1 MPGMR
6 NIFDQYDQQENR
18 LTHALICTLT
28 NDKKLIPPFLR
39 WLKCTNIPPLKNIHI
54 GQQQSPGREAKVE
67 KEGAGSIPDACF
79 FDDDGWALV
88 IESKVQAGISKVNYQ
103 LRKHRRTAARYGYE
117 KARVVLIAVDRPSRP
132 LPNGMHYVPWKKV
145 YRWFVKCSKMSDWA
159 GRFVEYMQVFEA
171 NMINQDYNIKGTL
184 TMFSGF
190 HFDEEHPYTYHEGK
204 RLIRLM
210 GQEFRKNKDLVRKL
224 GLDPE
229 EQGRA
234 KITMGEGGAVWDFI
248 PLKKAK
254 GATSTAYPQATMGIK
269 PNNVSVAITVPDKLK
284 GGIKSR
290 LKKVSKDEFGKMLA
304 KIEKNLRKCIKKDSG
319 IKPIIYISQKYF
331 KSLNSNPMIDGRLE
345 VDLRTL
351 VNDDKTGLK
360 HQPMW
365 LDAIYNI
372 LIHKRTNIQFGIQIR
387 FPYSAKNMRSA
398 KALDV
403 MADAWIA
410 MKPMLDFVLE

>member
-1 MPGMR
+1 M
-6 NIFDQYDQQENR
+6 
-18 LTHALICTLT
+18 ICTLA

-39 WLKCTNIPPLKNIHI
+39 WLKCTNIPSLKNIHI

-88 IESKVQAGISKVNYQ
+88 IESKVQAGISKINYQ

-145 YRWFVKCSKMSDWA
+145 YQWFVKCSKMSDWA

-210 GQEFRKNKDLVRKL
+210 GQKFRKNKDLVREL

-229 EQGRA
+229 GQGRKGISKDE
-234 KITMGEGGAVWDFI
+234 KIWDII
-248 PLKKAK
+248 PLKKAEGK
-254 GATSTAYPQATMGIK
+254 AFTAYPHATIFMSSKEAG
-269 PNNVSVAITVPDKLK
+269 VAITVPNGLK

-290 LKKVSKDEFGKMLA
+290 LKKVGTDEFGGLLT
-304 KIEKNLRKCIKKDSG
+304 KIEKNLRGCIKQAPG
-319 IKPIIYISQKYF
+319 TKPIIYILQRHF
-331 KSLNSNPMIDGRLE
+331 KSRRSHPITDGRLE
-345 VDLRTL
+345 VDIRTL
-351 VNDDKTGLK
+351 VNDEKTGLEY
-360 HQPMW
+360 QPMW
-365 LDAIYNI
+365 LDAIYDI
-372 LIHKRTNIQFGIQIR
+372 LTHKQTNLQLGIEVR
-387 FPYSAKNMRSA
+387 FPYSEKAMQSD

-403 MADAWIA
+403 MANAWIA

>member
-1 MPGMR
+1 
-6 NIFDQYDQQENR
+6 
-18 LTHALICTLT
+18 
-28 NDKKLIPPFLR
+28 
-39 WLKCTNIPPLKNIHI
+39 
-54 GQQQSPGREAKVE
+54 
-67 KEGAGSIPDACF
+67 
-79 FDDDGWALV
+79 
-88 IESKVQAGISKVNYQ
+88 
-103 LRKHRRTAARYGYE
+103 
-117 KARVVLIAVDRPSRP
+117 
-132 LPNGMHYVPWKKV
+132 
-145 YRWFVKCSKMSDWA
+145 
-159 GRFVEYMQVFEA
+159 
-171 NMINQDYNIKGTL
+171 
-184 TMFSGF
+184 MFSGF

-210 GQEFRKNKDLVRKL
+210 GQEFRKNERLVEEL

-229 EQGRA
+229 GKSKT
-234 KITMGEGGAVWDFI
+234 KITRGEGGAVWDFI

-254 GATSTAYPQATMGIK
+254 GAAVTAYPQATMGIK

-319 IKPIIYISQKYF
+319 IKPIIYISQRYY
-331 KSLNSNPMIDGRLE
+331 KSQRSHPIIDGRLE

-351 VNDDKTGLK
+351 VNNDKTGLK

-365 LDAIYNI
+365 LEAIYNV
-372 LIHKRTNIQFGIQIR
+372 LTHKRTNIQLSIQIR
-387 FPYSAKNMRSA
+387 FPYSEKAMQSA
-398 KALDV
+398 EALDV